1 MKIFQIIG
9 YPIDCEGR
17 SLLPKMM
24 KAYTSYKE
32 AEKYKKAWL
41 DLWDKHTANND
52 CLSPCWYAYRRYLDI
67 NEIDVEEKFV

>member
-1 MKIFQIIG
+1 MKIYQIIG

-41 DLWDKHTANND
+41 DLWDKHTDNND
-52 CLSPCWYAYRRYLDI
+52 LISPCWYDYRRYLDI
-67 NEIDVEEKFV
+67 NEVDVEEKFV